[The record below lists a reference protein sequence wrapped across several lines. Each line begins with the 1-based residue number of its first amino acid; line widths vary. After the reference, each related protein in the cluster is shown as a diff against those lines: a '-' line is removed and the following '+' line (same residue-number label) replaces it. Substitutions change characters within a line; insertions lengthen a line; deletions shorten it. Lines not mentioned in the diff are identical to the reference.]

1 MFKAWL
7 KKNRWVVDEL
17 LVFGNKRSITYLLI
31 TLTLSALAILI
42 ADEAIRRLV
51 TVDEEILSLRDTIN
65 QVDQFEHQVTR
76 AESAQR
82 GFIVTDDVLYVAP
95 FDSAIAQAEK
105 HLNRLESMLTSNE
118 ETPQKQVNQKELSLI
133 EVIKEDFLSKST
145 EMAMTVKLVKNDDL
159 KGAKKIVNLDEG
171 LHLMT
176 EILDHSRQLSK
187 DLKAKIKVAM
197 KKRESIARYARIA
210 AVVAP
215 VTLMLLVLLVMA
227 QLLKDLHAKTLAH
240 ARAEE
245 EKKSYID
252 DIQSQSELLQTMAY
266 DNMKDTERQRTKL
279 AREIHDELGSIL
291 TATKMD
297 IAWIHKMLKSE
308 YPEVG
313 DRLSKT
319 SRNLDQGIHF
329 KRQIVQDLHPPMLA
343 SFGFWP
349 AIETLI
355 EEYTERNEWR
365 MKVNMPETEPKL
377 DETVGLVAY
386 RIIQETLNNAT
397 KYAKATEVSLDIMLD
412 QDIMKIEIQDN
423 GVGFDEAL
431 LSNETHGLEGMR
443 NRTMAVRGKYKVS
456 SRPNQG
462 VYTLVLLP
470 THKDAKYETL
480 A

>member
-1 MFKAWL
+1 MTNK
-7 KKNRWVVDEL
+7 RWVIDEL

-42 ADEAIRRLV
+42 ADEAIRRLA
-51 TVDEEILSLRDTIN
+51 TVDEEIIHLRNTLN
-65 QVDQFEHQVTR
+65 ELDQFDHQITI
-76 AESAQR
+76 AESSQR
-82 GFIVTDDVLYVAP
+82 GFVLTKNPLYAEP
-95 FDSAIAQAEK
+95 FDEAIKQAEA
-105 HLNRLESMLTSNE
+105 HIDQLRNMLSEKEGDAEAVSSKNE
-118 ETPQKQVNQKELSLI
+118 LALLDQIQ
-133 EVIKEDFLSKST
+133 EDFLSKST
-145 EMAMTVKLVKNDDL
+145 EMAMTIKLVKNDDS
-159 KGAKKIVNLDEG
+159 KGAKKIVNLNEG
-171 LHLMT
+171 LNLMT
-176 EILDHSRQLSK
+176 EILSQSEQLSSMLNTRIK
-187 DLKAKIKVAM
+187 KAM
-197 KKRESIARYARIA
+197 DQRETTSWYARVA

-215 VTLMLLVLLVMA
+215 VALMILVLLVMI
-227 QLLKDLHAKTLAH
+227 QLLKDLHAKTMANEK
-240 ARAEE
+240 AEA
-245 EKKSYID
+245 EKRNYIQ
-252 DIQSQSELLQTMAY
+252 DIQQQSELLQTMAY
-266 DNMKDTERQRTKL
+266 DNMKDTERQRTQL

-297 IAWIHKMLKSE
+297 IAWINKMLKGDF
-308 YPEVG
+308 PEVG

-355 EEYTERNEWR
+355 EEYTERNEWN

-423 GVGFDEAL
+423 GIGFDEAL
-431 LSNETHGLEGMR
+431 LNHETHGLEGMR

-456 SRPNQG
+456 SRPNHG

-470 THKDAKYETL
+470 VHKDAANAANSL
-480 A
+480 MA